1 MSMHKCFLIFSFGFL
16 LTSCSEE
23 EINLHPCLDG
33 FCDNEFWIDTNVN
46 PGSYLDENG
55 YWHVPHSGA
64 NYLTVEGQLS
74 ILSDEYVINGVPQ
87 LETVYDSDYWVWI
100 DNITFTVPLYSLLG
114 YFTNGNWDNPISIGN
129 LTYTL
134 TEMANNFPPLN
145 ISGYSINPNQCF
157 DCPYSETLLGT
168 YSKYN
173 YNPRQQIFFDN
184 EMVGDTAK
192 VFIQT
197 RYPEDIIIE
206 KQINLIFE

>member
-1 MSMHKCFLIFSFGFL
+1 MNKFLLILGFSFLLAGF
-16 LTSCSEE
+16 SDE
-23 EINLHPCLDG
+23 EIITYPCLGGD
-33 FCDNEFWIDTNVN
+33 CDNEFWIDTNVN
-46 PGSYLDENG
+46 PGSYLDEDG

-64 NYLTVEGQLS
+64 NYLTIEGQLS
-74 ILSDEYVINGVPQ
+74 ILSNDYLINGIPQ
-87 LETVYDSDYWVWI
+87 LETVYDSNYWVWI
-100 DNITFTVPLYSLLG
+100 DSITFTIPLYSLLG
-114 YFTNGNWDNPISIGN
+114 YFVNGDWNNPIPIGN

-134 TEMANNFPPLN
+134 TEMANNHPPLN
-145 ISGYSINPNQCF
+145 IVGYSINSNQCF

>member
-1 MSMHKCFLIFSFGFL
+1 MNKFLLILGFSFL
-16 LTSCSEE
+16 LASCSEE
-23 EINLHPCLDG
+23 EIITYPCLGGD
-33 FCDNEFWIDTNVN
+33 CDNEFWIDTNVN
-46 PGSYLDENG
+46 PGSYLDEDG

-64 NYLTVEGQLS
+64 NYLTIEGQLS
-74 ILSDEYVINGVPQ
+74 ILSNDYLINGIPQ
-87 LETVYDSDYWVWI
+87 LETVYDSNYWVWI
-100 DNITFTVPLYSLLG
+100 DSITFTIPLYSLLG
-114 YFTNGNWDNPISIGN
+114 YFVNGDWNNPIPIGN

-134 TEMANNFPPLN
+134 TEMANNHPPLN
-145 ISGYSINPNQCF
+145 IVGYSINSNQCF

>member
-1 MSMHKCFLIFSFGFL
+1 MNKFLLILGFSFL
-16 LTSCSEE
+16 LASCSEE
-23 EINLHPCLDG
+23 EIITYPCLGGD
-33 FCDNEFWIDTNVN
+33 CDNEFWIDTNVN
-46 PGSYLDENG
+46 PGSYLDEDG

-64 NYLTVEGQLS
+64 NYLTIEGQLS
-74 ILSDEYVINGVPQ
+74 ILSNDYLINGVPQ
-87 LETVYDSDYWVWI
+87 LETVYDSNYWVWI
-100 DNITFTVPLYSLLG
+100 DSITFTIPLYSLLG
-114 YFTNGNWDNPISIGN
+114 YFVNGDWNNPIPIGN

-134 TEMANNFPPLN
+134 TEMANNHPPLN
-145 ISGYSINPNQCF
+145 IVGYSINSNQCF

>member
-1 MSMHKCFLIFSFGFL
+1 
-16 LTSCSEE
+16 
-23 EINLHPCLDG
+23 
-33 FCDNEFWIDTNVN
+33 
-46 PGSYLDENG
+46 
-55 YWHVPHSGA
+55 
-64 NYLTVEGQLS
+64 
-74 ILSDEYVINGVPQ
+74 
-87 LETVYDSDYWVWI
+87 
-100 DNITFTVPLYSLLG
+100 
-114 YFTNGNWDNPISIGN
+114 
-129 LTYTL
+129 
-134 TEMANNFPPLN
+134 MANNHPPLN
-145 ISGYSINPNQCF
+145 IVGYSINSNQCF

>member
-1 MSMHKCFLIFSFGFL
+1 MNKFLLILGFSFL
-16 LTSCSEE
+16 LASCSEE
-23 EINLHPCLDG
+23 EIITYPCLGGD
-33 FCDNEFWIDTNVN
+33 CDNEFWIDTNVN
-46 PGSYLDENG
+46 PGSYLDEDG

-64 NYLTVEGQLS
+64 NYLTIEGQLS
-74 ILSDEYVINGVPQ
+74 ILSNDYLINGIPQ
-87 LETVYDSDYWVWI
+87 LETVYDSNYWVWI
-100 DNITFTVPLYSLLG
+100 DSITFTIPLYSLLG
-114 YFTNGNWDNPISIGN
+114 YFVNGDWNNTIPIGN

-134 TEMANNFPPLN
+134 TEMANNHPPLN
-145 ISGYSINPNQCF
+145 IVGYSINSNQCF

>member
-1 MSMHKCFLIFSFGFL
+1 MNKFLLILGFSFL
-16 LTSCSEE
+16 LASCSEE
-23 EINLHPCLDG
+23 EIITYPCQGGD
-33 FCDNEFWIDTNVN
+33 CDNEFWIDTNVN
-46 PGSYLDENG
+46 PGSYLDEDG

-64 NYLTVEGQLS
+64 NYLTIEGQLS
-74 ILSDEYVINGVPQ
+74 ILSNDYLINGIPQ
-87 LETVYDSDYWVWI
+87 LETVYDSNYWVWI
-100 DNITFTVPLYSLLG
+100 DSITFTIPLYSLLG
-114 YFTNGNWDNPISIGN
+114 YFVNGDWNNPIPIGN

-134 TEMANNFPPLN
+134 TEMANNHPPLN
-145 ISGYSINPNQCF
+145 IVGYSINSNQCF

>member
-1 MSMHKCFLIFSFGFL
+1 MNKFLLILGFSFL
-16 LTSCSEE
+16 LASCSEE
-23 EINLHPCLDG
+23 EIITYPCLGGD
-33 FCDNEFWIDTNVN
+33 CDNEFWIDTNVN
-46 PGSYLDENG
+46 PGSYLDEDG
-55 YWHVPHSGA
+55 YWHVPHSGV
-64 NYLTVEGQLS
+64 NYLTIEGQLS
-74 ILSDEYVINGVPQ
+74 ILSNDYLINGIPQ
-87 LETVYDSDYWVWI
+87 LETVYDSNYWVWI
-100 DNITFTVPLYSLLG
+100 DSITFTIPLYSLLG
-114 YFTNGNWDNPISIGN
+114 YFVNGDWNNPIPIGN

-134 TEMANNFPPLN
+134 TEMANNHPPLN
-145 ISGYSINPNQCF
+145 IVGYSINSNQCF